1 MTRWMIPLLGLVLLG
16 VASICRAQ
24 NVTGLGT
31 ATAQGKALY
40 VRNCATCHGIKGDG
54 NGPTA
59 PAFKT
64 KPSDLRTLSVRYGS
78 PLPQDRIARFIDG
91 REDVVAHGPRDMPVW
106 GDKSWEYFSPR
117 VTALVAYLQSIQSH

>member
-1 MTRWMIPLLGLVLLG
+1 MIPLLGLVLLG